1 MNRLVTHKREV
12 ERAAQQFASADEAVH
27 EDLQRGLKER
37 HIQMIAIGGA
47 IGVGL
52 FLGSAKAIQQAG
64 PSLLLSYLVAG
75 VAIFL
80 IMRALGE
87 LLLYRPVAG
96 SFATYAD
103 EFVGPWAGFVTAW
116 TYWLM
121 WIVIAMA
128 EITAAGIYVQYWL
141 PGLPQWIPAL
151 VALVALLGV
160 NLIAVG
166 VFGEF
171 EFWFAI
177 IKVVTI
183 IGMILLGLAIV
194 VFGISSIGHSASF
207 SNLWSSGGF
216 LPKGFKGPFLALQI
230 VMFAFLGVELIGVTA
245 GEAQNPNKTI
255 PSAINKVIWRILIF
269 YVGALVIIMS
279 LVAWNHLNPKDSPFV
294 VVFSRVG
301 IPTAAGIVNFVV
313 LTAALSSCNSGIFST
328 GRMLYTL
335 AGFRQAPAGLRK
347 VSRHKVPAAGMMVSF
362 VAMLAGVLLNY
373 FIPASAFAYITSI
386 ATVCGLFV
394 WGMVM
399 FSHLRYRRAV
409 SAGQLPEG
417 DFRMPLTPGGNWFVL
432 GFLALVL
439 VLLAFNKDTRI
450 ALYVTPVWVLVMV
463 IGYFASRAHHVRLS
477 PVPVAVPKTDAHK
490 PKPPKASGPT
500 VGPTVTPA

>member
-1 MNRLVTHKREV
+1 
-12 ERAAQQFASADEAVH
+12 
-27 EDLQRGLKER
+27 
-37 HIQMIAIGGA
+37 
-47 IGVGL
+47 
-52 FLGSAKAIQQAG
+52 
-64 PSLLLSYLVAG
+64 
-75 VAIFL
+75 
-80 IMRALGE
+80 
-87 LLLYRPVAG
+87 
-96 SFATYAD
+96 
-103 EFVGPWAGFVTAW
+103 
-116 TYWLM
+116 M
-121 WIVIAMA
+121 WVVIAMA
-128 EITAAGIYVQYWL
+128 EITAAGIYVQYWV
-141 PGLPQWIPAL
+141 PGLPQWVPAL
-151 VALVALLGV
+151 AALVVLLGV

-166 VFGEF
+166 LFGEF

-183 IGMILLGLAIV
+183 IGMIVLGLAIILL
-194 VFGISSIGHSASF
+194 GISDLSHTASF
-207 SNLWSSGGF
+207 SNLWSKGGF
-216 LPKGFKGPFLALQI
+216 FPKGFSGPFLALQI

-245 GEAQNPNKTI
+245 GEAQNPEKTI

-279 LVAWNHLNPKDSPFV
+279 LVAWNHLDPKQSPFV

-335 AGFRQAPAGLRK
+335 AGFRQAPAALRK

-362 VAMLAGVLLNY
+362 VAMLGGVVLNY

-399 FSHLRYRRAV
+399 VSHLRYRRV
-409 SAGQLPEG
+409 VNAGRLPEG
-417 DFRMPLTPGGNWFVL
+417 KFRMPLTPGGNWFALV
-432 GFLALVL
+432 FLALVL
-439 VLLAFNKDTRI
+439 VLLAFNHDTRI

-463 IGYFASRAHHVRLS
+463 IGYCASRGHHIRLT
-477 PVPVAVPKTDAHK
+477 PVSATANTQANK
-490 PKPPKASGPT
+490 PKPPRASGPT
-500 VGPTVTPA
+500 VGPTARPA